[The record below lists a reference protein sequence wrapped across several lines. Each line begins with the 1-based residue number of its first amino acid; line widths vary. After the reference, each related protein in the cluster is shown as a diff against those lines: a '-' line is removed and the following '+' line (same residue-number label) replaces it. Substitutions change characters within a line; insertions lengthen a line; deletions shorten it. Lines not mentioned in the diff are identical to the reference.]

1 MGQDRRIRA
10 WRTAAIA
17 VIAATGVACSGHG
30 GEPGQRSAPETS
42 SPSTTATTATA
53 TPGTTAAGTSASG
66 DAGAVAADE
75 CAEAQAWG
83 AGPQS
88 SDAMNPEDMYLVRAG
103 QHPCYDRIVFDV
115 NGPRAVGFG
124 ARYVPGEV
132 TADPSAEPVPTAGTA
147 ALQVVV
153 RAPAVGYGTSGHQP
167 WRAADQVNDPYY
179 TAEQLQGW
187 GSLREVRFAGSF
199 EGITT
204 VAVGVEAELPFRVG
218 SYEQDGISHVYLDIA
233 HPRPGG

>member
-10 WRTAAIA
+10 WRMAAVA
-17 VIAATGVACSGHG
+17 VIAATGVACSGPG
-30 GEPGQRSAPETS
+30 GEQARRSAPETS
-42 SPSTTATTATA
+42 SPSTTATA
-53 TPGTTAAGTSASG
+53 TPGPTAAGASASG
-66 DAGAVAADE
+66 NAGAAAADE

-83 AGPQS
+83 AGPQG
-88 SDAMNPEDMYLVRAG
+88 SDAMNPEDMYLVRVG

-115 NGPRAVGFG
+115 NGPGAVGFA

-153 RAPAVGYGTSGHQP
+153 RAPALGYGTSGHQP
-167 WRAADQVNDPYY
+167 WRVPDQVHDPYY
-179 TAEQLQGW
+179 TAEQLQSW
-187 GSLREVRFAGSF
+187 ASLREVRFAGSF

-218 SYEQDGISHVYLDIA
+218 SYEQDGISHVYVDIA
-233 HPRPGG
+233 HPPSGG

>member
-1 MGQDRRIRA
+1 MSFGFMASELCGPAPQA
-10 WRTAAIA
+10 CASAHSS
-17 VIAATGVACSGHG
+17 AAT
-30 GEPGQRSAPETS
+30 APA
-42 SPSTTATTATA
+42 SPDALV
-53 TPGTTAAGTSASG
+53 PAA
-66 DAGAVAADE
+66 V
-75 CAEAQAWG
+75 
-83 AGPQS
+83 
-88 SDAMNPEDMYLVRAG
+88 
-103 QHPCYDRIVFDV
+103 
-115 NGPRAVGFG
+115 
-124 ARYVPGEV
+124 VPGEV

-167 WRAADQVNDPYY
+167 WRVPDQVNDPYY

-233 HPRPGG
+233 HPRPGS